1 VVVGDSLYV
10 VAFDSLART
19 CVVLR
24 VPLDGG
30 AATKLVGGMPYLSG
44 IASDGEF
51 LYLST
56 IDDLASRTPT
66 STIVRLALDGS
77 ASLTLVAMGGPIWS
91 PTVVGGTVFFGGG
104 PLGAGFVRSVPTSG
118 AAVQATSVAEGQTAG
133 VGSVFVDADY
143 VYWADDK
150 HVMRRRR

>member
-1 VVVGDSLYV
+1 
-10 VAFDSLART
+10 
-19 CVVLR
+19 
-24 VPLDGG
+24 
-30 AATKLVGGMPYLSG
+30 MPYLSG

-56 IDDLASRTPT
+56 IDDLASRPPT

-77 ASLTLVAMGGPIWS
+77 ASLTLVTMGGPIG
-91 PTVVGGTVFFGGG
+91 PATVDGGTLFFGGG
-104 PLGAGFVRSVPTSG
+104 PVGAGYVRSVPTNG
-118 AAVQATSVAEGQTAG
+118 PTTQATSVAEGQSG
-133 VGSVFVDADY
+133 SVGSVVVDTDY